1 MKRRNIY
8 LPEKLEKDIQKIAD
22 RKGINFSEMVRYI
35 LFQYVE
41 ADKNEWF
48 FYYWYRKENY

>member
-1 MKRRNIY
+1 
-8 LPEKLEKDIQKIAD
+8 
-22 RKGINFSEMVRYI
+22 MVRYI

>member
-8 LPEKLEKDIQKIAD
+8 LPEQLEEDIQKIAD
-22 RKGINFSEMVRYI
+22 KKGINFSEMVRYI

-41 ADKNEWF
+41 GDKDE
-48 FYYWYRKENY
+48 K

>member
-8 LPEKLEKDIQKIAD
+8 LPEQLEKDIQEIAD
-22 RKGINFSEMVRYI
+22 KKGINFSEMVRYI

-41 ADKNEWF
+41 GEKNG
-48 FYYWYRKENY
+48 K

>member
-1 MKRRNIY
+1 MIKMKRRNIY

-41 ADKNEWF
+41 ADKNE
-48 FYYWYRKENY
+48 